1 MPCGLARYNNALV
14 TSILKITVSNNEILA
29 IRCSAS
35 AQPRNSATKPD
46 FNTDRDQAFIGEV
59 AEKLKARRWGQLAD
73 CVPPVARHRSG
84 IPTNPVLGFVG
95 GGPGSPQIRFPIHGV
110 GSRLLSYDHHR
121 DVAIDRRKT
130 YSLTDG

>member
-84 IPTNPVLGFVG
+84 DPHESRSWIRRWRSGVSTNPLSDSWG
-95 GGPGSPQIRFPIHGV
+95 GKPVTFIRPPP
-110 GSRLLSYDHHR
+110 
-121 DVAIDRRKT
+121 
-130 YSLTDG
+130 